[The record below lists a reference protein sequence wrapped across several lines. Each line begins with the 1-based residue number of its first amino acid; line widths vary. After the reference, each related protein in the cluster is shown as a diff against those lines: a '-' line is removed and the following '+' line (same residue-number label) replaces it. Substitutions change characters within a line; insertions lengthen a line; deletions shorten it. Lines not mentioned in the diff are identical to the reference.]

1 VRNNK
6 AGASIAYPDLGSD
19 AFLSLEPYPG
29 SSMNFPDNFSE
40 SLDQILGLKIVRF
53 FYADPDLGSGNFF
66 TLNPGSGIN
75 IPDPQHLP
83 ARR

>member
-1 VRNNK
+1 
-6 AGASIAYPDLGSD
+6 
-19 AFLSLEPYPG
+19 
-29 SSMNFPDNFSE
+29 MNFPDNFSE
-40 SLDQILGLKIVRF
+40 SLDQILGLKILRF